1 MGDRRNII
9 VKGEGMSLAFYTH
22 WTGSDSIN
30 DIAIALDRGVTRWND
45 FGYFARV
52 MFNVMT
58 RHDTLGTTGF
68 GIYPVVNGE
77 SPMES
82 TPGYDPIVDLD
93 SQTVTVEGKSYSFG
107 SIIDAYFHKVRA
119 RPV

>member
-9 VKGEGMSLAFYTH
+9 LKGEGMSLAFYTH

-58 RHDTLGTTGF
+58 RHSPDGIIGF
-68 GIYPVVNGE
+68 GIYPVINGE

-107 SIIDAYFHKVRA
+107 SIIDAYFHKVQA